1 MATTIRFL
9 TRTPRSIPL
18 LPAATIRTFSVL
30 SRPPPNYPGHIP
42 LTVPERVALGVG
54 SALICFFNPRRA
66 DLIAACGEA
75 TAVPYFIYRLR
86 DAMLADPTGR
96 RILKDRP
103 RITSKSLDL
112 NKLRNMKDG
121 TVGREYVRWLDREGV
136 SPDTRSAVSTPT
148 HRPDKCERLSEAGP
162 LHR

>member
-1 MATTIRFL
+1 MATTRL
-9 TRTPRSIPL
+9 LVRTPRHSSLL
-18 LPAATIRTFSVL
+18 LPAAITRDFSVL

-96 RILKDRP
+96 RILKERP

-112 NKLRNMKDG
+112 EKLRNMKDG

-136 SPDTRSAVSTPT
+136 SPDTRSAVSI
-148 HRPDKCERLSEAGP
+148 P
-162 LHR
+162 LPLPRR